1 MFELNPL
8 LHENA
13 WWQHVIMF
21 VGAGVLGYIIGY
33 RSGESKTFLQN
44 QLSSLQS
51 QLESCKASLVKST
64 PINTSTISIPTIAHT
79 YHTVVEKP
87 DDLKKIEGIGP
98 KIEELLN
105 QNGILTFIQLSQ
117 ASTYL
122 LKQILQDGAGDEYH
136 EE

>member
-44 QLSSLQS
+44 QLSS
-51 QLESCKASLVKST
+51 K
-64 PINTSTISIPTIAHT
+64 
-79 YHTVVEKP
+79 Y
-87 DDLKKIEGIGP
+87 
-98 KIEELLN
+98 LLN
-105 QNGILTFIQLSQ
+105 MSIYNFNKRPGKEKGPDCHF
-117 ASTYL
+117 
-122 LKQILQDGAGDEYH
+122 
-136 EE
+136 